1 MYVCIY
7 VYTCVCLS
15 VCVCVCI
22 IRVCMCVCVCV
33 CVCEYIYK
41 PQLLRPPPARLHP
54 LAVAWGGA
62 LELQAGS
69 DPSNL

>member
-7 VYTCVCLS
+7 MCVFE
-15 VCVCVCI
+15 CVCVCI
-22 IRVCMCVCVCV
+22 IRVCMCVCV